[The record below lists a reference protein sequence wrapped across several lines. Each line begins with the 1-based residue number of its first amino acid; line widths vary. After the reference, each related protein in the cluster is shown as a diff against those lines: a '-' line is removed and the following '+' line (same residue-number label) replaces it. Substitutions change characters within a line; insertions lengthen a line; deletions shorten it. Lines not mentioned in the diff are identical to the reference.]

1 MVTEEYKRLKAKA
14 LTTAKVNGHLEP
26 GKYEDGRKV
35 GLFLRVE
42 NNG

>member
-1 MVTEEYKRLKAKA
+1 MIAKQYKQLKAKA
-14 LTTAKVNGHLEP
+14 ITTAKVNGHLEP

-35 GLFLRVE
+35 SLFLREE